1 MKFVKH
7 NILELTMNN
16 KLGKG
21 SLVGQNSD
29 IGHLVS
35 YTVYLLKKA
44 KWKQT
49 DIEKVIEE
57 STSGDYFY
65 TIAILSLCLNGSK
78 TEH

>member
-1 MKFVKH
+1 MKFIKH
-7 NILELTMNN
+7 DILELVKNN

-21 SLVGQNSD
+21 SLVGVNSD

-35 YTVYLLKKA
+35 YTVHLLKKA
-44 KWKQT
+44 KWNQS

-57 STSGDYFY
+57 STLGDYFY
-65 TIAILSLCLNGSK
+65 TIAILSLCLNGSR